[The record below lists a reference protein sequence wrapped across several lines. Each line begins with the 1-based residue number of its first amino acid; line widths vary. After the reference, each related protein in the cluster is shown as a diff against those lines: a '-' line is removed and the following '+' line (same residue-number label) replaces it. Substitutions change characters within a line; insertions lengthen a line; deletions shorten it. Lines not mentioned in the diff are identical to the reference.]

1 MAKPLKNIPL
11 IKTMVSIRCKMVVKA
26 ELDNLELH
34 YGVLELGEVQIKEN
48 ITDKQR
54 AKLKI
59 ALLKSGLELTDDQK
73 AMLIGKI
80 KILSLK

>member
-73 AMLIGKI
+73 AMLIEK
-80 KILSLK
+80 